1 MKNFK
6 NSRYKKK
13 RKNIEQKGRFK
24 IDISHMGGKKP
35 YICYDTKYDQ
45 IVHRFEFKEDPEG
58 WCKFQNKNCTFGT
71 FDFPKFLRPFDE

>member
-1 MKNFK
+1 
-6 NSRYKKK
+6 
-13 RKNIEQKGRFK
+13 
-24 IDISHMGGKKP
+24 MGGKKP

-45 IVHRFEFKEDPEG
+45 IVHRFEFKEDAEG